1 MLNRRHL
8 RIKVFQAVYSYLR
21 GAKNDL
27 GIGERELL
35 SSVNRIHELFVLHAS
50 VFTELHSFA
59 TKRIEER
66 KNKRLPS
73 QEDLNPN
80 LRFVDN
86 QLLKALSNSNSLQ
99 IKIEDYKI
107 SWASHGDVIQKLYKT
122 IEDSNA
128 YKKYMSS
135 DSPGVE
141 EQKSFL
147 IKIYR
152 EFIADNEV
160 LQDFFEERSIHW
172 SDDHYFVCGYIVK
185 YLKGFQTR
193 FSEDY
198 RVPDLYKDVDDD
210 VDFIQTLYRKTL
222 VNGVAYQEIIMD
234 KAKNWEADRIAV
246 IDFIFM
252 KMAVCELVNI
262 PSVPIK
268 VTLNEYI
275 ELSKTYSTPK
285 SRVFINGILDKIIPD
300 LKQKGEIKK
309 IGRGLMN

>member
-8 RIKVFQAVYSYLR
+8 RIKVFQAIYSYLR
-21 GAKNDL
+21 GAKSDL
-27 GIGERELL
+27 AVGERELL

-59 TKRIEER
+59 YKRVQER

-86 QLLKALSNSNSLQ
+86 ELLKALANSTSLQ
-99 IKIEDYKI
+99 KKIEDFKI
-107 SWASHGDVIQKLYKT
+107 SWANHGDVIQKLFKS
-122 IEDSNA
+122 IEDSDT
-128 YKKYMSS
+128 YGKYMSS
-135 DSPGVE
+135 ENFDIE
-141 EQKSFL
+141 DQKSL
-147 IKIYR
+147 IIKIYR
-152 EFIADNEV
+152 EFIADNEM

-185 YLKGFQTR
+185 YLKGFQSR
-193 FSEDY
+193 FSENY
-198 RVPDLYKDVDDD
+198 RVPDLFKDVDDD
-210 VDFIQTLYRKTL
+210 VEFIQTLYRQTL
-222 VNGVAYQEIIMD
+222 LNSSVYQDIIMD

-246 IDFIFM
+246 VDFILM
-252 KMAVCELVNI
+252 KMAVCELVKI

-285 SRVFINGILDKIIPD
+285 SRVFINGILDKIVPD
-300 LKQKGEIKK
+300 LKQKGDIKK
-309 IGRGLMN
+309 VGRGLMS

>member
-8 RIKVFQAVYSYLR
+8 RIKVFQAIYSYFR

-27 GIGERELL
+27 SIGERELL

-50 VFTELHSFA
+50 VFIELRGFA
-59 TKRIEER
+59 YKRIQER

-80 LRFVDN
+80 LRFVEN
-86 QLLKALSNSNSLQ
+86 EVLKALSNSLSLQ
-99 IKIEDYKI
+99 KKVEEYKI
-107 SWASHGDVIQKLYKT
+107 SWNNHGDVIQKLFKS
-122 IEDSNA
+122 IEDSDT
-128 YKKYMSS
+128 YGKYMSGES
-135 DSPGVE
+135 LDL
-141 EQKSFL
+141 EQEKSFL

-152 EFIADNEV
+152 EFIADNEI

-185 YLKGFQTR
+185 YLKGFQSR
-193 FSEDY
+193 FFQNFRPPE
-198 RVPDLYKDVDDD
+198 LFKDVDDD
-210 VDFIQTLYRKTL
+210 IEFIQTLYRYTL
-222 VNGVAYQEIIMD
+222 LNSSAYQDIIMD

-246 IDFIFM
+246 VDFILM
-252 KMAVCELVNI
+252 KMAVCELVKI
-262 PSVPIK
+262 PSVPVK

-285 SRVFINGILDKIIPD
+285 SRVFINGILDKIVPD

-309 IGRGLMN
+309 IGRGLMS

>member
-8 RIKVFQAVYSYLR
+8 RIKVFQAIYSYLR

-27 GIGERELL
+27 GVGERELL

-50 VFTELHSFA
+50 VFVELHRFA
-59 TKRIEER
+59 VKIIQER

-73 QEDLNPN
+73 QEDLDPN

-86 QLLKALSNSNSLQ
+86 DLLKALSMSSSLQ
-99 IKIEDYKI
+99 KKIEEYKI
-107 SWASHGDVIQKLYKT
+107 SWSAHNDVIQKLYKS
-122 IEDSNA
+122 IEESPT
-128 YKKYMSS
+128 YRKYMLMQDY
-135 DSPGVE
+135 DSE
-141 EQKSFL
+141 DQKSFL

-152 EFIADNEV
+152 EFIADNEI

-185 YLKGFQTR
+185 FMKGFQSR
-193 FSEDY
+193 FSENY
-198 RVPDLYKDVDDD
+198 KVPNLYKDVEDDI
-210 VDFIQTLYRKTL
+210 DFIQTLYRQTL
-222 VNGVAYQEIIMD
+222 VNGPTYQSIIMD
-234 KAKNWEADRIAV
+234 KAKNWDADRIAV

-252 KMAVCELVNI
+252 KMAVCELLKL

-285 SRVFINGILDKIIPD
+285 SRVFINGILDKIIPE
-300 LKQKGEIKK
+300 LQKKGEIKK
-309 IGRGLMN
+309 VGRGLIN

>member
-8 RIKVFQAVYSYLR
+8 RIKVFQAIYSYLR
-21 GAKNDL
+21 GAKSDL
-27 GIGERELL
+27 AVGERELL

-59 TKRIEER
+59 YKRVQER

-86 QLLKALSNSNSLQ
+86 ELLKALANSTSLQ
-99 IKIEDYKI
+99 KKIEDFKI
-107 SWASHGDVIQKLYKT
+107 SWANHGDVIQKLFKS
-122 IEDSNA
+122 IEDSDT
-128 YKKYMSS
+128 YGKYMSS
-135 DSPGVE
+135 ENFDIE
-141 EQKSFL
+141 DQKSL
-147 IKIYR
+147 IIKIYR
-152 EFIADNEV
+152 EFIADNEM

-185 YLKGFQTR
+185 YLKGFQSR
-193 FSEDY
+193 FSENY
-198 RVPDLYKDVDDD
+198 RVPDLFKDVDDD
-210 VDFIQTLYRKTL
+210 VEFIQTLYRQTL
-222 VNGVAYQEIIMD
+222 LNSSVYQDIIMD

-246 IDFIFM
+246 VDFILM
-252 KMAVCELVNI
+252 KMAVCELVKI

-285 SRVFINGILDKIIPD
+285 RRVFINGIIDKIVPE
-300 LKQKGEIKK
+300 LKQKGDIKK
-309 IGRGLMN
+309 VGRGLMS

>member
-8 RIKVFQAVYSYLR
+8 RIKVFQAIYSYFR

-27 GIGERELL
+27 SIGERELL

-50 VFTELHSFA
+50 VFIELRGFA
-59 TKRIEER
+59 YKRIQER

-80 LRFVDN
+80 LRFVEN
-86 QLLKALSNSNSLQ
+86 EVLKALSNSLSLQ
-99 IKIEDYKI
+99 KKVEEYKI
-107 SWASHGDVIQKLYKT
+107 SWNNHGDVIQKLFKS
-122 IEDSNA
+122 IEDSDT
-128 YKKYMSS
+128 YGKYMSGES
-135 DSPGVE
+135 LDL
-141 EQKSFL
+141 EQEKSFL

-152 EFIADNEV
+152 EFIADNEI

-185 YLKGFQTR
+185 YLKGFQSR
-193 FSEDY
+193 FFQNFRPPE
-198 RVPDLYKDVDDD
+198 LFKDVDDD
-210 VDFIQTLYRKTL
+210 IEFIQTLYRYTL
-222 VNGVAYQEIIMD
+222 LNSSAYQDIIMD

-246 IDFIFM
+246 VDFILM
-252 KMAVCELVNI
+252 KMAVCELVKI

-285 SRVFINGILDKIIPD
+285 SRVFINGILDKIVPD

-309 IGRGLMN
+309 IGRGLMS

>member
-35 SSVNRIHELFVLHAS
+35 SSVNRIHELFVLHVS

-300 LKQKGEIKK
+300 LKQKGDIKK